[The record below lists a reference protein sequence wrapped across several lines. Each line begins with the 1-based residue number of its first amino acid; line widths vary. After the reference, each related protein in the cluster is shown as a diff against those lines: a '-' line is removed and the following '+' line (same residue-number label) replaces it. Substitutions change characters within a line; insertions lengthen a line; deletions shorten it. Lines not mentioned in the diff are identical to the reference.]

1 VPIAIYSYLGK
12 PGALNFGRALALST
26 ILMISSAS
34 AILAIEKLRIKGVAE
49 F

>member
-1 VPIAIYSYLGK
+1 VPIAIYSYLAK

-26 ILMISSAS
+26 ILMITSAGG
-34 AILAIEKLRIKGVAE
+34 ILAIEKLRLKGVAE